1 MDFVKNILN
10 LTNYFSAQNLRLLR
24 MQWPQASINETSLIY
39 LLAENIE
46 NSQQKLREDLIT
58 FLLWINLHKI
68 WYFSIQKLFPPTP
81 LTNLFWFF
89 EGFTF

>member
-1 MDFVKNILN
+1 MDFVKNVLN
-10 LTNYFSAQNLRLLR
+10 LTNYFSAQNLHLLR
-24 MQWPQASINETSLIY
+24 MQWPQASINETSLVY
-39 LLAENIE
+39 LLAESIE

-89 EGFTF
+89 ERFTF